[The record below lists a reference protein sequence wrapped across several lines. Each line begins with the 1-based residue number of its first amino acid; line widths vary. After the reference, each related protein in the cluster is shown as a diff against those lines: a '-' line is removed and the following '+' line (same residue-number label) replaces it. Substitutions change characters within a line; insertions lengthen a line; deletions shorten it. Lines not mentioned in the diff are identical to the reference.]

1 MAGRSTESL
10 AGIQLGRRDQ
20 SKSGAAVVTGAIA
33 LALVVLGVIGLLTG
47 TLDEFLPWGR
57 RNPYTSNEAGRVH
70 SALRAI
76 VVVVAACAVVG
87 SSAVWFWY
95 SR

>member
-1 MAGRSTESL
+1 M
-10 AGIQLGRRDQ
+10 
-20 SKSGAAVVTGAIA
+20 VTGAIA
-33 LALVVLGVIGLLTG
+33 LAFVILGVIGLLTG
-47 TLDEFLPWGR
+47 TLEFLPWGR
-57 RNPYTSNEAGRVH
+57 RNPYTSNEAERAH